1 VVEEVAWV
9 MDKAESDRIRQL
21 SRALRSYPLG
31 PFEQVLPYA
40 FAVVDAGLWECF
52 ITQKLVSF
60 LATKR
65 QRMTIGSSRYILTW
79 REGTD
84 NFAEIQIRTLGEKVT
99 HIAIIPGTFA
109 RQNDLDEPN
118 GIVTAT
124 LDIFIGWLNKDQ
136 LRMMEALDEQVRAED
151 EIDALWRPRDENT
164 VKELS
169 QHIRPN
175 GASQIGRPRAT
186 DNEWVRQQ
194 IHQGQERDEVF
205 TEYLRRQDVDVDD
218 QDAIE
223 RAKDR
228 FRKALRR
235 REGNK

>member
-1 VVEEVAWV
+1 
-9 MDKAESDRIRQL
+9 MDRAEADRIRQL
-21 SRALRSYPLG
+21 SRALRSFPLG
-31 PFEQVLPYA
+31 PFEQVMPYA

-52 ITQKLVSF
+52 ISRKIVSF
-60 LATKR
+60 LTSRR
-65 QRMTIGSSRYILTW
+65 QRMTTGSARYILTW
-79 REGTD
+79 REGAD
-84 NFAEIQIRTLGEKVT
+84 NFAEIQIRTVGEEAT

-109 RQNDLDEPN
+109 RQNHLEEPN
-118 GIVTAT
+118 GIIEAT
-124 LDIFIGWLNKDQ
+124 LEIFIGWLNKDQ
-136 LRMMEALDEQVRAED
+136 LRMIEALEEQVREED

-186 DNEWVRQQ
+186 DNEWIRQQ
-194 IHQGQERDEVF
+194 IQQGQEREHVF
-205 TEYLRRQDVDVDD
+205 AEYLQRQEVDIED

-223 RAKDR
+223 RARDR

-235 REGNK
+235 TEGKK